1 MFIRADA
8 GHFENLLNWILQP
21 SFKWMN
27 ELINIAEAVLVL
39 DRSPTDLIFTLFE
52 VYSDSRTAL
61 HWNQRDYWWQVPK
74 QAT

>member
-1 MFIRADA
+1 
-8 GHFENLLNWILQP
+8 
-21 SFKWMN
+21 MN

-61 HWNQRDYWWQVPK
+61 H
-74 QAT
+74 